1 MKPAAADEILPLLG
15 QVLLDRQRELRKFFL
30 PEETASRGI
39 LSGLLHAFAVRSK
52 KPSIGV
58 GLRGSLI

>member
-1 MKPAAADEILPLLG
+1 MKPAAADEIPPLPG
-15 QVLLDRQRELRKFFL
+15 QVLLDRQPELRKFFL

-39 LSGLLHAFAVRSK
+39 LSDMLHAFAVRSK
-52 KPSIGV
+52 EPSIGL